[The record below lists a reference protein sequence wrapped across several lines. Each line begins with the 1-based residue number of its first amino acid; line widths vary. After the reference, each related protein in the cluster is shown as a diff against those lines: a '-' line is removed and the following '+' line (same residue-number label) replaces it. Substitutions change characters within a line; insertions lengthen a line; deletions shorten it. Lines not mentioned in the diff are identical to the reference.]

1 MAIIY
6 KITNLINGKL
16 YIGQTS
22 KTLELRFRQHQV
34 AAFTLN
40 LKYPLYRAMRK
51 YGIENFKIELV
62 EEVAPEQVNE
72 LERFYIKQYESFAP
86 LGKGYNATRGG
97 EGNILLDYDLIYQ
110 LWDEGKSIA
119 EISTVTGAN
128 RYGIRGVLKA
138 LPTYNETESR
148 VRGNNYQHS
157 LRLKPVYQY
166 SPSGEFIAEFES
178 ASAASNALNI
188 PVKSIFAAL
197 TYESAL
203 AGCCQWSYSKQKALP
218 AITYKARK
226 YKQPVLELDAD
237 GNVIARYESAAAAGA
252 ATGLNANS
260 IRKACNRSIHKCLD
274 RYFKFE
280 EEVMLNE
287 VENLFS

>member
-51 YGIENFKIELV
+51 HGIENFKIELV
-62 EEVAPEQVNE
+62 EEVAPEQINE
-72 LERFYIKQYESFAP
+72 REQFYIKQYESFAP

-119 EISTVTGAN
+119 EISIITGAN
-128 RYGIRGVLKA
+128 RYGIRGVLKV

-148 VRGNNYQHS
+148 IRGNNYQHS

-188 PVKSIFAAL
+188 PIKSIFAAL
-197 TYESAL
+197 TDVSTL
-203 AGCCQWSYSKQKALP
+203 AGCYQWSYSKQETLP

-226 YKQPVLELDAD
+226 YRQPVVEIDAN
-237 GNVIARYESAAAAGA
+237 GNIVAQYESAAAAA
-252 ATGLNANS
+252 SATGLKADY
-260 IRKACNRSIHKCLD
+260 IRNACNKANYKYAKLE
-274 RYFKFE
+274 RYFRFE
-280 EEVMLNE
+280 
-287 VENLFS
+287 

>member
-1 MAIIY
+1 MINNKEFNMAFIY
-6 KITNLINGKL
+6 KITNSKNGKL

-22 KTLELRFRQHQV
+22 TTLERRFRQHQV

-51 YGIENFKIELV
+51 YGIDNFTIELV
-62 EEVAPEQVNE
+62 EEVTIELLNEREQY
-72 LERFYIKQYESFAP
+72 YIKQYESFAP

-97 EGNILLDYDLIYQ
+97 EGNVLLDYDLIYQ

-119 EISTVTGAN
+119 EISTIIGAN
-128 RYGIRGVLKA
+128 RYGIRGVLKV

-148 VRGNNYQHS
+148 IRGNSYQHS

-178 ASAASNALNI
+178 VSAASNALNI

-197 TYESAL
+197 TYDSTL
-203 AGCCQWSYSKQKALP
+203 AGCCQWSYSKQETLP

-226 YKQPVLELDAD
+226 YRQPVVEIDVN
-237 GNVIARYESAAAAGA
+237 GNILARYGSAPEAAA
-252 ATGLNANS
+252 ATGLRADY
-260 IRKACNRSIHKCLD
+260 IRNACNKMNYKYAKLD
-274 RYFKFE
+274 RYFRFE
-280 EEVMLNE
+280 
-287 VENLFS
+287 

>member
-1 MAIIY
+1 MAFIY
-6 KITNLINGKL
+6 KITNLKNGKL

-22 KTLELRFRQHQV
+22 TTLERRFRQHQV

-51 YGIENFKIELV
+51 HGIENFKIDLV
-62 EEVAPEQVNE
+62 EETTPEQLNE
-72 LERFYIKQYESFAP
+72 REQFYIKQYESFAP
-86 LGKGYNATRGG
+86 IGKGYNATRGG
-97 EGNILLDYDLIYQ
+97 EGNILLDYDLIYK

-119 EISTVTGAN
+119 EISTITGAN

-148 VRGNNYQHS
+148 IRGNNYQHS
-157 LRLKPVYQY
+157 LRLKSVYQY
-166 SPSGEFIAEFES
+166 SPNGEFIAEFES
-178 ASAASNALNI
+178 AAAAATALNI
-188 PVKSIFAAL
+188 SIKNIFAAL
-197 TYESAL
+197 TYESTL
-203 AGCCQWSYSKQKALP
+203 AGCYQWSYTKQETLP
-218 AITYKARK
+218 AITHKVRK

-237 GNVIARYESAAAAGA
+237 GTVIAKYESANAAAV

-260 IRKACNRSIHKCLD
+260 IRKACNRSIHKCLN

-280 EEVMLNE
+280 EEVM
-287 VENLFS
+287 